1 VIERSAVPRR
11 RIVVVHGAVG
21 RDERCRVT
29 TSQGDGSHT
38 GTGGRYPADARQ
50 RGTSWDDAPSNRPD
64 RSRFGVVLRGY
75 DRIEVDEYVGEVER
89 QVAQLRSELVRS
101 DDRLRRAEQRVEA
114 VEREN
119 RAVHARLDTTATAA
133 PAAPLSEGFGMRAER
148 LLRLAEQEA
157 AAVRAEAAEEAV
169 QLRQQVREDVERQRH
184 EAEQA
189 LIARSAQFDERTAQR
204 TAELARRE
212 QQVAEQ
218 VAAARDEAEAVQSA
232 AHRVADELRRRA
244 EVESEEARARAAAE
258 VAALR
263 EQAAQELDRITALQ
277 SGVRAELQR
286 LSTRLGQEI
295 ARAPVARD
303 DATRTDAGSD
313 TGAELAPAGAGEAHR

>member
-29 TSQGDGSHT
+29 TSQGDGSHN
-38 GTGGRYPADARQ
+38 GTGGRYPTDARH
-50 RGTSWDDAPSNRPD
+50 RGTSWDDAPSSRPD

-75 DRIEVDEYVGEVER
+75 DRVEVDEYVGEVER
-89 QVAQLRSELVRS
+89 QVAQLRAELGRS

-119 RAVHARLDTTATAA
+119 RAVHARLDTTATA
-133 PAAPLSEGFGMRAER
+133 PAAPLSEGFGVRAER

-157 AAVRAEAAEEAV
+157 VAVRAEAAEEAV
-169 QLRQQVREDVERQRH
+169 LLRQQVREDVERQRH

-189 LIARSAQFDERTAQR
+189 LIARSAQFDEHTAQR

-244 EVESEEARARAAAE
+244 EIESEEARARAAAE
-258 VAALR
+258 VASLR
-263 EQAAQELDRITALQ
+263 EQATQELDRIAALR